1 VCAKRVKG
9 VVCLRVRACVRAC
22 VRVCSI
28 LFCECARACVR
39 ACESVWGMYTHTH
52 THTHRLLQHSSCMAA
67 GGLGGGGET
76 DSLLEA
82 RVASSVWCLCCWAAQ
97 LRRVEEGEGVDG
109 GTEKEGVNGGGA
121 GRSGRDV
128 LQNVLEARDS
138 KDVLDW
144 NSITAGLLSQVLVAT
159 GQCFVWHALQWSVF
173 CLACATMPCFNITHL
188 YAISGYVPVL

>member
-1 VCAKRVKG
+1 
-9 VVCLRVRACVRAC
+9 
-22 VRVCSI
+22 
-28 LFCECARACVR
+28 
-39 ACESVWGMYTHTH
+39 
-52 THTHRLLQHSSCMAA
+52 
-67 GGLGGGGET
+67 
-76 DSLLEA
+76 
-82 RVASSVWCLCCWAAQ
+82 
-97 LRRVEEGEGVDG
+97 
-109 GTEKEGVNGGGA
+109 
-121 GRSGRDV
+121 V